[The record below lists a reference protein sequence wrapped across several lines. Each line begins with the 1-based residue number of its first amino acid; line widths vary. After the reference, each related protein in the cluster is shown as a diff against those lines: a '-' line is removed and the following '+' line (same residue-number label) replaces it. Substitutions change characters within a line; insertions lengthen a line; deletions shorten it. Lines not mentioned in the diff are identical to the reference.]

1 MSNLFKVLDCTLR
14 DGGYYTNWDF
24 SKNIVLNYIKAMDEL
39 PIDFIEIGY
48 RNIFKKDYYGEFFY
62 TPINTIDAI
71 KKITNKSLVLIINER
86 ELSISEIDFLLAP
99 CLNKISL
106 IRLAVD
112 PVNLSK
118 AILKAKHIK
127 SMGFEVAFNVMYL
140 SEWIEDEAFLSN
152 LQGIENDIDYL
163 YLVDSYGGVLPN
175 QITRAV
181 KKIKTITNVKLGFHG
196 HNNLELAL
204 ANTLA
209 SIDAGINIVDSTV
222 MGMGRGAGN
231 LKTELL
237 ISLVFKDSNID
248 FNTFP
253 ATLEDFNKLQKKYN
267 WGTNLPYILAGTHSI
282 PQKQIMN
289 WILKGFYSF
298 NTIVNTL
305 NSKIYNK
312 SEIKYQIL
320 NKNHNYE
327 RSLIIGGGE
336 TVLSHLE
343 AIKIYLKLF
352 KTTLIIFS
360 SSRYLKYFEEY
371 LDRSITCLV
380 GNENERL
387 NMIND
392 NLNFD
397 EIKFIL
403 PPSPREM
410 GAFIPNGLNKNTFEL
425 INSDFLNKSVI
436 SHCSISIETSLS
448 IGINNIFLTGFDGY
462 QGKEIQSKEME
473 IFRENDQIFHEAKN
487 NGAKLISITPTT
499 YKNIITNSI
508 YSLI

>member
-1 MSNLFKVLDCTLR
+1 MC
-14 DGGYYTNWDF
+14 Y
-24 SKNIVLNYIKAMDEL
+24 
-39 PIDFIEIGY
+39 
-48 RNIFKKDYYGEFFY
+48 
-62 TPINTIDAI
+62 
-71 KKITNKSLVLIINER
+71 
-86 ELSISEIDFLLAP
+86 
-99 CLNKISL
+99 
-106 IRLAVD
+106 
-112 PVNLSK
+112 
-118 AILKAKHIK
+118 
-127 SMGFEVAFNVMYL
+127 
-140 SEWIEDEAFLSN
+140 
-152 LQGIENDIDYL
+152 
-163 YLVDSYGGVLPN
+163 
-175 QITRAV
+175 
-181 KKIKTITNVKLGFHG
+181 KIKTITNVKLGFHG

-209 SIDAGINIVDSTV
+209 SIDAGVNIVDSTV

-237 ISLVFKDSNID
+237 IPLIFKNSNID

-253 ATLEDFNKLQKKYN
+253 ATLEDFGELQKKYN

-298 NTIVNTL
+298 NTIVNAL

-312 SEIKYQIL
+312 REIKYQIL

-336 TVLSHLE
+336 TVLNHLE
-343 AIKIYLKLF
+343 AIKIYLKSF
-352 KTTLIIFS
+352 KATLIIFS

-392 NLNFD
+392 NINFD

-425 INSDFLNKSVI
+425 SNSEFLNKSII
-436 SHCSISIETSLS
+436 SHCSVSIETSLS
-448 IGINNIFLTGFDGY
+448 IGIKNIFLTGFDGY

-499 YKNIITNSI
+499 YKNINTKSI